1 LGTANRS
8 EYLVGWFVKDGI
20 DDLPFSPLIGLYKTQ
35 VRQLSEFLGLPFKI
49 RNRLASPDMVKG
61 ITDEFALGIS
71 YTALDIILDGLDRSL
86 PNEQIAAAGVSK
98 EQISHVRRMNQLS
111 AWKRTNKP
119 LDRPAD
125 GGIAGGLRILRFAQN
140 NKLCYVLVKARVT
153 DTLLEG

>member
-71 YTALDIILDGLDRSL
+71 YSVSVIPPSISYSMASTA
-86 PNEQIAAAGVSK
+86 VC
-98 EQISHVRRMNQLS
+98 RMN
-111 AWKRTNKP
+111 R
-119 LDRPAD
+119 
-125 GGIAGGLRILRFAQN
+125 
-140 NKLCYVLVKARVT
+140 
-153 DTLLEG
+153 